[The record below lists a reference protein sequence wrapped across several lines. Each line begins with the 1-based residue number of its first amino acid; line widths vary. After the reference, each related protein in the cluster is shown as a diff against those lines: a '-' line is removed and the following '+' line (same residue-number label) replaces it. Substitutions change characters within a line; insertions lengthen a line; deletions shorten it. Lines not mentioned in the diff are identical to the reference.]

1 MTGLEGVPQRSCTCS
16 DLRVSL
22 AAGGCQIPQVAPAN
36 GTVILQ
42 RVCQPE
48 SQVRAGLGV
57 GPAQLEQQFR
67 DMPEAAEHPIIG
79 RCRWVRNLVERF
91 MTLCEDVAGGMGGT
105 RAVG

>member
-1 MTGLEGVPQRSCTCS
+1 MTA
-16 DLRVSL
+16 L
-22 AAGGCQIPQVAPAN
+22 ALA
-36 GTVILQ
+36 
-42 RVCQPE
+42 
-48 SQVRAGLGV
+48 SKVRARLGV

-67 DMPEAAEHPIIG
+67 DMLKAAEHPIIG

>member
-1 MTGLEGVPQRSCTCS
+1 M
-16 DLRVSL
+16 
-22 AAGGCQIPQVAPAN
+22 
-36 GTVILQ
+36 
-42 RVCQPE
+42 
-48 SQVRAGLGV
+48 VRARLGV